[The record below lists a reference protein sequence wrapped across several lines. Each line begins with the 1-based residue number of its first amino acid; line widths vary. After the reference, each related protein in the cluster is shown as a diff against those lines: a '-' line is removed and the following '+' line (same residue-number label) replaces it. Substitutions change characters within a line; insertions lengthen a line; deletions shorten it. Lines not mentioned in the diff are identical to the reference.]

1 TTFDENGLLVEQVS
15 NVGSKEE
22 KTTLSSYDTNLR
34 KPLRVLENG
43 LVNYYAYDKN
53 GQLTSSIEAVV
64 ANLAKSVTGIKELR
78 YEYNEVGQLT
88 KNINEKGAVS
98 SNEYDKSGNQNK
110 STDELGFTSEVTKFD
125 KAGREL
131 EKVGINGEVSS
142 STYDTMGRMLS
153 QTVNNQTTTYE
164 YDGLGRAVKTTYP
177 NGLIEQKS
185 YDTVGNLLS
194 SWDNSG
200 NKTQNSYDE
209 RNNLIKTEIFKNDTL
224 ISKTQSE
231 YDTKDRVIAS
241 VDAFGK
247 KTIFEY
253 NQLGQKISQTD
264 ANANK
269 TRYEYDNLG
278 RLTKEIDPM
287 GGVSAY
293 SFNKDG
299 LQEKVTTPNS
309 AIFSFGYNSLKQ
321 MTAKTSPD
329 SGIVGLEYDISGNVI
344 KETNAKGENKKYE
357 YDIANRKTAVI
368 YDDASLNERYEY
380 DNGANAKGKLTKIT
394 DSTGSMS
401 FEYDQN
407 GNITTKTQTIGTQ
420 TYTSHFS
427 YDEDGKLLSQTLPS
441 GKNLSYAYDKNDLI
455 SISLDGK
462 ALVGNIKTD
471 QNGLVG
477 YDFGDG
483 LKHSREYDLAG
494 RVKKLS
500 YPNYVE
506 NLSYDAV
513 GNILAIDNQN
523 FTYDALYRLTNYQN
537 DGKIQAFSYDGNAN
551 RLSLISENNTT
562 YDYKTGTN
570 QLSKIEKIDK
580 NSTKTTTNFLY
591 DENGNLLKDASHEY
605 IYDKKARLIGVDN
618 NVSYA
623 YNHENTRV
631 SKTVNAQ
638 TTHFI
643 YDGAKLIGEYN
654 SEGSVKNEY
663 IYLDNIPVG
672 VIPRGY
678 PQDGVKYIHTDHLGT
693 PRRLAD
699 ENANIVWSW
708 ESKAFG
714 DDEAVGSVEFNL
726 RFAGQYFDDET
737 KTHYNINRDYNPQTG
752 RYIQSDPIGFNGGV
766 NSYGY
771 VGGNPLGAVD
781 EMGLVK
787 LNWFLDNKDNKTMT
801 LVIPK
806 YAETQFCEVSTYPNL
821 ISKKIILQLEHEKDR
836 RTKRRR

>member
-1 TTFDENGLLVEQVS
+1 
-15 NVGSKEE
+15 
-22 KTTLSSYDTNLR
+22 
-34 KPLRVLENG
+34 
-43 LVNYYAYDKN
+43 
-53 GQLTSSIEAVV
+53 
-64 ANLAKSVTGIKELR
+64 
-78 YEYNEVGQLT
+78 
-88 KNINEKGAVS
+88 
-98 SNEYDKSGNQNK
+98 
-110 STDELGFTSEVTKFD
+110 
-125 KAGREL
+125 
-131 EKVGINGEVSS
+131 
-142 STYDTMGRMLS
+142 
-153 QTVNNQTTTYE
+153 
-164 YDGLGRAVKTTYP
+164 
-177 NGLIEQKS
+177 LIEQKS
-185 YDTVGNLLS
+185 YDTVGNLLI

-209 RNNLIKTEIFKNDTL
+209 RNNVIKTEIFKNDTL
-224 ISKTQSE
+224 VSKTQNE

-264 ANANK
+264 ANGNK

-287 GGVSAY
+287 GGVSVY

-329 SGIVGLEYDISGNVI
+329 SGIVGLEYDISGNII
-344 KETNAKGENKKYE
+344 KETNAKGETKKYE

-394 DSTGSMS
+394 DNTGSMS
-401 FEYDQN
+401 FEYDEN
-407 GNITTKTQTIGTQ
+407 GNIKTKSQTIGTQ

-441 GKNLSYAYDKNDLI
+441 GKILAYTYDKNDLK
-455 SISLDGK
+455 SILIDGK

-471 QNGLVG
+471 QNGLLG
-477 YDFGDG
+477 YDFGNT
-483 LKHSREYDLAG
+483 KSHTRTYDMAG

-513 GNILAIDNQN
+513 GNILAINEQK
-523 FTYDALYRLTNYQN
+523 FGYDKLYRLTNYQN
-537 DGKIQAFSYDGNAN
+537 DGKIQAFGYDKNAN
-551 RLSLISENNTT
+551 RTAMSDIKGQPQGMPLLDVNTS
-562 YDYKTGTN
+562 YNYKTGTN

-580 NSTKTTTNFLY
+580 NSIKTTTNFLY

-605 IYDKKARLIGVDN
+605 IYDKKARLVSVDN

-631 SKTVNAQ
+631 SKTVNAE

-654 SEGSVKNEY
+654 SDGSVKNEY

-678 PQDGVKYIHTDHLGT
+678 PQDGIKYIHTDHLGT

-699 ENANIVWSW
+699 ENGAIVWSW

-714 DDEAVGSVEFNL
+714 DDEAVGIVEFNL

-737 KTHYNINRDYNPQTG
+737 STHYNINRDYNPKTG
-752 RYIQSDPIGFNGGV
+752 RYLQSDPIGFDGGV

-781 EMGLVK
+781 EMGLYADVIFEREK
-787 LNWFLDNKDNKTMT
+787 QVLSIQNNGKKRLYVHAFTGGHWDGKMVTRTIPNHNP
-801 LVIPK
+801 IPK
-806 YAETQFCEVSTYPNL
+806 GDYFITENVRPEHTGSSTWLSLLKKDDRIDDYTYEGENKRYGFRFHRGTESHGCVTLPDQKQFNDARTLIVSGTTTTVKYIAGPYLWSPIRNIKGYGKL
-821 ISKKIILQLEHEKDR
+821 TVK
-836 RTKRRR
+836 